1 MISHRAWRK
10 GVFQI
15 TTLLAVVLILLIM
28 FISAAYI
35 VLLPGPE
42 QPTDQQPVLDA
53 LQANRDK
60 WSNQRPVS
68 FRYVV
73 HRTCFCTRAGLEPY
87 VATEERGF
95 KTTRFPIP
103 FESESG
109 ETLVSPPSP
118 MWIDDLFEL
127 IGRSTPGTNKV
138 FVEYDHSYG
147 FPKLI
152 DIKQDAADGNVRYEV
167 RDFEVLEYR

>member
-1 MISHRAWRK
+1 MTSHRAWRR

-42 QPTDQQPVLDA
+42 QPIDQRQVLDA
-53 LQANRDK
+53 LQANRDQ
-60 WSNQRPVS
+60 WANQRPVS

-73 HRTCFCTRAGLEPY
+73 HRTCSCPKATLEPF
-87 VATEERGF
+87 VATEKRGF
-95 KTTRFPIP
+95 KTTSFPIP

-152 DIKQDAADGNVRYEV
+152 DIKQDAMDGDVRYEI